1 MNLRSRL
8 RFWPGLLL
16 LPLAPG
22 PLAWAQ
28 QPPSGSVVSK
38 ATPKASGAGI
48 TVNSPATSL
57 QNLELKQPHDRIWSA
72 VIVATS
78 VERPKEAP
86 SELRGYVPVLKKV
99 FGYNQ
104 FEIAG
109 SATEEIDELT
119 DNWLLPSPVFPL
131 SVTARRAVSKEVRGG
146 YVLNMKVF
154 QGKEHVADT
163 EVKLAP
169 GSPLFIRGP
178 LYGKGQIIIALQV
191 QR

>member
-1 MNLRSRL
+1 MTLS
-8 RFWPGLLL
+8 
-16 LPLAPG
+16 A
-22 PLAWAQ
+22 
-28 QPPSGSVVSK
+28 K
-38 ATPKASGAGI
+38 
-48 TVNSPATSL
+48 ATSL
-57 QNLELKQPHDRIWSA
+57 QNLQELKAHDRIWSA

-78 VERPKEAP
+78 VEKPKEAP
-86 SELRGYVPVLKKV
+86 TELREFVPRLKKV

-104 FEIAG
+104 FEMAG

-119 DNWLLPSPVFPL
+119 ENWLLPSPVFPL

-146 YVLNMKVF
+146 YVLTMKVF
-154 QGKEHVADT
+154 QGKEHVVDT

>member
-1 MNLRSRL
+1 MNLRSHL
-8 RFWPGLLL
+8 PIWPGLFL
-16 LPLAPG
+16 LPLVPASTVS
-22 PLAWAQ
+22 AQ
-28 QPPSGSVVSK
+28 QPPGGSTIGKAAGNSSGN
-38 ATPKASGAGI
+38 AI
-48 TVNSPATSL
+48 TLSAPATSL
-57 QNLELKQPHDRIWSA
+57 KNLKLEQHDKIWSA

-78 VERPKEAP
+78 VDKPKEP
-86 SELRGYVPVLKKV
+86 PTELREFASRLKKV

-104 FEIAG
+104 FELAG

-119 DNWLLPSPVFPL
+119 ENWLLPSPVFPL
-131 SVTARRAVSKEVRGG
+131 SVTARRAVSREVRGG

-154 QGKEHVADT
+154 QGKEHVVDT

-178 LYGKGQIIIALQV
+178 LYGKGQIIIALQI